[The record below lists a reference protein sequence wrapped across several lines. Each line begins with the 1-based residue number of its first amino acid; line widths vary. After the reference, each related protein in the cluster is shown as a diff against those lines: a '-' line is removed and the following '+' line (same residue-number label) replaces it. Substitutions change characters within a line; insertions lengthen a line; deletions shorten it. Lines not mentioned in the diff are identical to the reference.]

1 MADDGRRGWEE
12 DERGPGAAHHGFVL
26 MAALM
31 EKLKILNCD
40 QELLEKHNMK
50 PLSRHYFV
58 SSPYLAA
65 NSGEQFYLFA
75 ITAAWLINAAGG
87 SFGKPREDDEPTA
100 TVSNILA
107 ELRALGV
114 KVDFPPSKLKS
125 GSGEHVCFVLN
136 TLAEHALK
144 RRGFSF
150 KRPNYPSE
158 SAEEESMMDEHA
170 ELALDNQDEA
180 HLQEDD
186 DEDEENLVDLEALTL
201 QSHLKEAA
209 MTSKPEE
216 ILRSTVD
223 AAQWNLEVERVL
235 PLLKVTV
242 RTDNK
247 DWRVH
252 VDQMHQHQDGIKSS
266 LHEAKGYLDKL
277 EEDISRT
284 LEKVS
289 SREKYMNKQLEAV
302 TAEHRVARAKLAEV
316 RERYQEASGGVAQR
330 TQILAELSEEFAKV
344 KQEMEDRGSSMS
356 DGAAVVKIKQS
367 LSKLKQEIVRMDV
380 RAGVVA
386 HMLLQAKLKRK
397 SNMSVEG
404 QTFVWPDSQP

>member
-1 MADDGRRGWEE
+1 MAEDGRRGWDE

-26 MAALM
+26 MEALVD
-31 EKLKILNCD
+31 KLKILNCD

-65 NSGEQFYLFA
+65 NPGEQFYVFT
-75 ITAAWLINAAGG
+75 IMAAWLINCAGR
-87 SFGKPREDDEPTA
+87 SFAGPQEDDEPA
-100 TVSNILA
+100 AVVANILA

-136 TLAEHALK
+136 ALAEHALK

-150 KRPNYPSE
+150 QRPKYPTE
-158 SAEEESMMDEHA
+158 TAEEESVTDDHA
-170 ELALDNQDEA
+170 ELALDDPDRVAEE
-180 HLQEDD
+180 EDD

-201 QSHLKEAA
+201 QSTRKEVAA
-209 MTSKPEE
+209 ATTKPDE

-223 AAQWNLEVERVL
+223 VAEWNLEVERVL
-235 PLLKVTV
+235 PLLKVTI
-242 RTDNK
+242 RTDN
-247 DWRVH
+247 
-252 VDQMHQHQDGIKSS
+252 
-266 LHEAKGYLDKL
+266 KGYLDKL

-289 SREKYMNKQLEAV
+289 SREKYINKQLEGV
-302 TAEHRVARAKLAEV
+302 IGEHRAAQAKLSEV
-316 RERYQEASGGVAQR
+316 RERYQHASGGVAQR
-330 TQILAELSEEFAKV
+330 TRLLAELSEELEKV
-344 KQEMEDRGSSMS
+344 KQEMEERGSSMS

-367 LSKLKQEIVRMDV
+367 AGKLKQETARMDV

-386 HMLLQAKLKRK
+386 HMLLHAKLKHK
-397 SNMSVEG
+397 SDIRFHMHADDDG
-404 QTFVWPDSQP
+404 DF

>member
-1 MADDGRRGWEE
+1 MANNGRRGGEE
-12 DERGPGAAHHGFVL
+12 DDRGPGASHHGFVL
-26 MAALM
+26 MEALM

-40 QELLEKHNMK
+40 HELLEKHNMK

-58 SSPYLAA
+58 SSPYLAS
-65 NSGEQFYLFA
+65 NPGEQFYLFA
-75 ITAAWLINAAGG
+75 ITAAWLIEEAGG
-87 SFGKPREDDEPTA
+87 SFGKPREDDEPAA

-125 GSGEHVCFVLN
+125 GAGEQVCFVLN
-136 TLAEHALK
+136 ALAEHALK

-150 KRPNYPSE
+150 KRPKYPSE
-158 SAEEESMMDEHA
+158 SAEEESVMEEPA
-170 ELALDNQDEA
+170 ELALDNQDNMLEED
-180 HLQEDD
+180 HDD

-209 MTSKPEE
+209 TTSKPEE

-223 AAQWNLEVERVL
+223 TAQWNLEVERVL

-252 VDQMHQHQDGIKSS
+252 VDQMHLHQDGIESS
-266 LHEAKGYLDKL
+266 LHEAKSYLDKL

-289 SREKYMNKQLEAV
+289 SREKYMNKQLEAM
-302 TAEHRVARAKLAEV
+302 TAQHRDARAQLAEV

-330 TQILAELSEEFAKV
+330 TQLLAELSEEFAKV
-344 KQEMEDRGSSMS
+344 KQEMEERGSSMS

-367 LSKLKQEIVRMDV
+367 LSKLKQEIVQMDV

-386 HMLLQAKLKRK
+386 HMLMQAKLKRK
-397 SNMSVEG
+397 SNMSVQGEV
-404 QTFVWPDSQP
+404 FA

>member
-1 MADDGRRGWEE
+1 MAEDGRRGWDE

-26 MAALM
+26 MEALVD
-31 EKLKILNCD
+31 KLKILNCD

-65 NSGEQFYLFA
+65 NPGEQFYVFT
-75 ITAAWLINAAGG
+75 IMAAWLINCAGR
-87 SFGKPREDDEPTA
+87 SFAGPQEDDEPA
-100 TVSNILA
+100 AVVANILA

-136 TLAEHALK
+136 ALAEHALK

-150 KRPNYPSE
+150 QRPKYPTE
-158 SAEEESMMDEHA
+158 TAEEESVTDDHA
-170 ELALDNQDEA
+170 ELALDDPDRVAEE
-180 HLQEDD
+180 EDD

-201 QSHLKEAA
+201 QSTRKEVAA
-209 MTSKPEE
+209 ATTKPDE

-223 AAQWNLEVERVL
+223 VAEWNLEVERVL
-235 PLLKVTV
+235 PLLKVTI

-252 VDQMHQHQDGIKSS
+252 VDQMHQHQDAIKSS

-289 SREKYMNKQLEAV
+289 SREKYINKQLEGV
-302 TAEHRVARAKLAEV
+302 IGEHRAAQAKLSEV
-316 RERYQEASGGVAQR
+316 RERYQHASGGVAQR
-330 TQILAELSEEFAKV
+330 TRLLAELSEELEKV
-344 KQEMEDRGSSMS
+344 KQEMEERGSSMS

-367 LSKLKQEIVRMDV
+367 AGKLKQETARMDV

-386 HMLLQAKLKRK
+386 HMLLHAKLKHK
-397 SNMSVEG
+397 SDIRFHMHADDDG
-404 QTFVWPDSQP
+404 DF